1 MSIRKILA
9 VTVCAL
15 LLAAATVSAQEKTE
29 TNPWTASLQATT
41 LEGFGTCLTIE
52 LPPLEYC
59 QLGRF
64 STKSEGNDFGFVG
77 NTFSSGDARDALYI
91 GISCE
96 ENSAFSKDGD
106 TINQLS
112 DYAHNFISTI
122 PASNSAPPHHP

>member
-1 MSIRKILA
+1 MSIKKIYALTICA
-9 VTVCAL
+9 VL
-15 LLAAATVSAQEKTE
+15 LFMPTVSAQETAE
-29 TNPWTASLQATT
+29 TTPWTSSLQTTT
-41 LEGFGTCLTIE
+41 LEGFGARLTID

-77 NTFSSGDARDALYI
+77 NTFSSRDARDTLYI

-96 ENSAFSKDGD
+96 ENAAFSKDGN

-112 DYAHNFISTI
+112 DYAHHFISTI

>member
-29 TNPWTASLQATT
+29 TGPWTASLQATT
-41 LEGFGTCLTIE
+41 LEGFGARLTID

-64 STKSEGNDFGFVG
+64 STKSEGNDFGFVS
-77 NTFSSGDARDALYI
+77 NTALPPRGQDTIYI
-91 GISCE
+91 GISSE
-96 ENSAFSKDGD
+96 ETEVFSRSDVVQRLSEPAR
-106 TINQLS
+106 TIYGLPN
-112 DYAHNFISTI
+112 
-122 PASNSAPPHHP
+122 